1 MPWRRSLVRLADHQV
16 EEIRKRLKAIL
27 DRCDVATVALAALHA
42 EAEAES
48 RHVGTD
54 PEAGLARL
62 SYLNGW
68 RARRDAK
75 KAEIAALHAEEAG
88 AREALAE
95 AFEALKKYEQVA
107 ESARAASVK
116 AAARRETAVLDEL
129 GAQRA
134 AAGR

>member
-1 MPWRRSLVRLADHQV
+1 MTWRRSLVRLADHQV

-27 DRCDVATVALAALHA
+27 DRRSQAEVALVGLHE

-48 RHVGTD
+48 RHAETD
-54 PEAGLARL
+54 AEAGWMKTD
-62 SYLNGW
+62 YLKGW

-75 KAEIAALHAEEAG
+75 TAEIAALRAEEAG

-95 AFEALKKYEQVA
+95 AFETLKKYEQVA

-116 AAARRETAVLDEL
+116 AEAQRETVMLDEL
-129 GAQRA
+129 GARRA
-134 AAGR
+134 STR